1 MIDYDSVSRRKLDMT
16 KTAYLNAV
24 KATIDA
30 SKDPSEKEFYK
41 QFLNINVDNKEEL
54 NEAIWALNKGKLRD
68 EYEIE
73 QHKEQIEQYK
83 RQFDTKQ
90 YIESGEFK
98 EDVNKYKH
106 VPMILFISG
115 IIFTPIIFLY
125 DMPLA
130 IILDLALLFI
140 GLGVNRHLGVK
151 AEEKAREHDINYHDK
166 RIIQSDIAIIGAL
179 GSMYF
184 NIKKNKNKL
193 FEDDSKSY

>member
-16 KTAYLNAV
+16 KTAYINAV

-41 QFLNINVDNKEEL
+41 QFLDINIDNKEEL

-83 RQFDTKQ
+83 RQIDTKQ

-98 EDVNKYKH
+98 EDVNEYKH
-106 VPMILFISG
+106 VPMILFISALV
-115 IIFTPIIFLY
+115 FTPIIFLY
-125 DMPLA
+125 SMPLA
-130 IILDLALLFI
+130 IILACVLLFT
-140 GLGVNRHLGVK
+140 GLGINRHLGVK
-151 AEEKAREHDINYHDK
+151 AEEKAIEHDINYHDK
-166 RIIQSDIAIIGAL
+166 RIIQTDIATIGVL

-184 NIKKNKNKL
+184 NIKKNKNRL
-193 FEDDSKSY
+193 FEEEHQ